1 MKIKRILSQPI
12 SFLQLVLTLLFVV
25 SLLISNVITSK
36 QVLLP
41 FGIVMTGAVFIF
53 PITYILSDLFSEIYG
68 YRWSRLTC
76 YMGFAAN
83 LFMVIVFSLVIITPA
98 PDFWNHQEAF
108 QTVLGNTPRILFASL
123 LAFVIGDLVNDKVFR
138 RMKEKHPIDHKGF
151 GWRAIISSF
160 AGEVIDSLI
169 FLPIAFLGQMSI
181 NNLVVMLIMQVLI
194 KTGYEIVI
202 LPITYK
208 VVHVVSKYENGKPV
222 GKSKTLYTYD
232 NKQIQ
237 N

>member
-1 MKIKRILSQPI
+1 MKKTSNV
-12 SFLQLVLTLLFVV
+12 SFLQLILTLLFVV
-25 SLLISNVITSK
+25 SLLISNIITSK

-41 FGIVMTGAVFIF
+41 FGIVMTGAVFVF
-53 PITYILSDLFSEIYG
+53 PITYILSDVFSEIYG
-68 YRWSRLTC
+68 YRWSRITC
-76 YMGFAAN
+76 YMAFAAN

-138 RMKEKHPIDHKGF
+138 RMKEKHPTSHKGF

-160 AGEVIDSLI
+160 VGEAVDSLI
-169 FLPIAFLGQMSI
+169 FLPIAFLGQMPIS
-181 NNLVVMLIMQVLI
+181 NLVVMLIVQVLI

-202 LPITYK
+202 LPVTYRIVK
-208 VVHVVSKYENGKPV
+208 IVSKHENKAA
-222 GKSKTLYTYD
+222 
-232 NKQIQ
+232 I
-237 N
+237 